1 MSWDVVGHEWAETL
15 LAGHIRLGEVRHAY
29 LFAGAPEIGRRTLA
43 LRFAQALNCKTPLA
57 PGQPCCTCRT
67 CQQIE
72 RRQHIDLAVVE
83 AERVGGTLKVEQ
95 IRDVQRSLSLA
106 PYDAAYRVALFV
118 RFQEANANAQNALL
132 KTLEEAPTRVILLL
146 TADSGESLL
155 PTIVSRCEVLRLRPL
170 SADRLQAELL
180 RRGFGEDEARLL
192 ARVSGGRMGHA
203 LRMHEDPSLLEDRTR
218 LAEDLFTLLGQPL
231 RARFAYAETLAKEKE
246 HVREAFLAWLS
257 LWRDVILA
265 ASEAGLQLA
274 NPDLQAPL
282 VHIASAVGFAGARRQ
297 ISALEQALA
306 RLDSNVNPR
315 LLCEVTLMDWP
326 HVYVG

>member
-1 MSWDVVGHEWAETL
+1 MGWDVLGHEWAEAL
-15 LAGHIRLGEVRHAY
+15 LEGHIRRGEVRHAY

-57 PGQPCCTCRT
+57 PGQPCRTCRT

-72 RRQHIDLAVVE
+72 RRQHPDLAVVE
-83 AERVGGTLKVEQ
+83 ADKVGGTLKVEQ
-95 IRDVQRSLSLA
+95 IREVQHSLSLA
-106 PYDAAYRVALFV
+106 PYDASYRVALFV
-118 RFQEANANAQNALL
+118 RFQEANPNAQNALL

-170 SADRLQAELL
+170 SADRLQEELL
-180 RRGFGEDEARLL
+180 LRGFEADEARLL

-203 LRMHEDPSLLEDRTR
+203 LRMHEDPGLLETRTR
-218 LAEDLFTLLGQPL
+218 LAEDLFMLLGQSL

-246 HVREAFLAWLS
+246 RVREAFLAWLS
-257 LWRDVILA
+257 LWRDVLLA
-265 ASEAGLQLA
+265 ASESGLQLA

-282 VHIASAVGFAGARRQ
+282 MSVAASVGFAEARRRV
-297 ISALEQALA
+297 SGLEQSLA
-306 RLDSNVNPR
+306 RLDSNVNSR

-326 HVYVG
+326 RVQVG